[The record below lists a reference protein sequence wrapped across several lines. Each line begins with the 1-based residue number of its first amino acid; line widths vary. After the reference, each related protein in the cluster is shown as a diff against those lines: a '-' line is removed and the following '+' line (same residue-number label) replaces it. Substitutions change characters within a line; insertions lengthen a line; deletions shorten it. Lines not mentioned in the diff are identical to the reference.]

1 METVKQE
8 KKRYELLDAFRGILM
23 IEMVIYHYLFDVA
36 VFSTDFGEFFTNP
49 AYYIFQQSIGWGF
62 IFLSGMC
69 VVFSKKMLKRGLTIL
84 GAAVIVSLVTYIFT
98 PDVAINF
105 GVLCCIGSCMLLMI
119 PVKRISEKW
128 NTWVAFAI
136 SFLLFLFCRNINMGY
151 FGFESLNLFALPEFL
166 YANYLTAYLGFPPL
180 SFTSGDYYPL
190 FPWFFLY
197 MSGYFL
203 FKGIYQKEKIKNI
216 LSYKIPGLSYLGK
229 YSLLIYLLHQPVC
242 YAVAF
247 AVCKW
252 M

>member
-1 METVKQE
+1 
-8 KKRYELLDAFRGILM
+8 
-23 IEMVIYHYLFDVA
+23 
-36 VFSTDFGEFFTNP
+36 
-49 AYYIFQQSIGWGF
+49 
-62 IFLSGMC
+62 
-69 VVFSKKMLKRGLTIL
+69 
-84 GAAVIVSLVTYIFT
+84 
-98 PDVAINF
+98 
-105 GVLCCIGSCMLLMI
+105 
-119 PVKRISEKW
+119 
-128 NTWVAFAI
+128 
-136 SFLLFLFCRNINMGY
+136 
-151 FGFESLNLFALPEFL
+151 
-166 YANYLTAYLGFPPL
+166 LTAYLGFPPL